1 MCEFYNP
8 KMDSIQHLL
17 YWSSAD
23 PKNSFGRVI
32 RLTVSS
38 AFTLRAGNVLKYYNE
53 EVHPISVEFFSSKND

>member
-1 MCEFYNP
+1 
-8 KMDSIQHLL
+8 MDSIQHLL

-38 AFTLRAGNVLKYYNE
+38 AFELRVDDDFKYYNE